1 MLLLVTC
8 ALVAILLSTRFV
20 RRAVPS
26 ESLVALGVMTLVL
39 LAFLQM
45 GKLG

>member
-1 MLLLVTC
+1 MLLLMTC
-8 ALVAILLSTRFV
+8 TFVALLLSTRFV
-20 RRAVPS
+20 RRAIPS
-26 ESLVALGVMTLVL
+26 ESMVALGVMTFVL